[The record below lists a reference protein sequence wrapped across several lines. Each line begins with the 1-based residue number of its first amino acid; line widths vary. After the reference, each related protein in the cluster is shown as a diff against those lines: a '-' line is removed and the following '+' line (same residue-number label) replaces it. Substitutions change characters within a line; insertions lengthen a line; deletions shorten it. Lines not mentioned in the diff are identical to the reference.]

1 MLFVARWLAIISINK
16 KPDTQKILIY
26 ARRNICLIRTPVYNG
41 QFLKFTLLIRTPD
54 NADTMDTFLCP
65 EAQTLSTL
73 LFTGTG
79 YLPTV
84 YFPCHNHVL
93 FVNIL
98 HCPNN
103 DRFLGLSSRIASMIC
118 LILSQSFFPCT
129 IYKPINNYYSSFT
142 SLAFRRSHCSYPS
155 SSLSVIVFISIQH
168 VSGTF
173 FRTAHLILTPCRHV
187 P

>member
-1 MLFVARWLAIISINK
+1 MNAFWQRYTHMVLAIISINK

-26 ARRNICLIRTPVYNG
+26 ARRNIRLIRTPVYNG
-41 QFLKFTLLIRTPD
+41 QFLKFTFLIRTPD
-54 NADTMDTFLCP
+54 NTDTMDTFLCP

-73 LFTGTG
+73 LFTDTG
-79 YLPTV
+79 YLPTF

-103 DRFLGLSSRIASMIC
+103 DRFLGLSSRIAWYVW
-118 LILSQSFFPCT
+118 F
-129 IYKPINNYYSSFT
+129 YV
-142 SLAFRRSHCSYPS
+142 
-155 SSLSVIVFISIQH
+155 SLSFRVLYSHLIITTQVSLPWRFGAVIVP
-168 VSGTF
+168 T
-173 FRTAHLILTPCRHV
+173 LLPLCL